1 MDKNIIGAAV
11 AVPFLLVSGYLGGN
25 AGAHCTYTKPDLVF
39 AKACQDAH
47 CREQVA
53 RYLPRCQR
61 QLAGQ
66 MTKTVRFDGGS
77 KKAPYLSLAVMD
89 DLTTCMSKASFG
101 TFDTASLDLS
111 PFTEVSKDVRSD
123 KMQKVGGGDSGSGL
137 YMLPVVGQTTML
149 YGPA

>member
-1 MDKNIIGAAV
+1 MDKNIIGAAI
-11 AVPFLLVSGYLGGN
+11 AVPFLLVSGYFGGN

-39 AKACQDAH
+39 AKACQDSQ
-47 CREQVA
+47 CRKQVA
-53 RYLPRCQR
+53 RYLPGCQK

-66 MTKTVRFDGGS
+66 MTKTVRFEGGS
-77 KKAPYLSLAVMD
+77 KKAAYLSLAVMD
-89 DLTTCMSKASFG
+89 DLTSCMSKASFG
-101 TFDTASLDLS
+101 TFNTASLDFS
-111 PFTEVSKDVRSD
+111 SFKEVSKDVRGD

>member
-1 MDKNIIGAAV
+1 
-11 AVPFLLVSGYLGGN
+11 
-25 AGAHCTYTKPDLVF
+25 
-39 AKACQDAH
+39 
-47 CREQVA
+47 
-53 RYLPRCQR
+53 
-61 QLAGQ
+61 

-89 DLTTCMSKASFG
+89 DLTSCMSKASFG
-101 TFDTASLDLS
+101 TFNTASLDLS